1 MSTDLTV
8 IVEHRP
14 AAGPATEVAG
24 GAGISI
30 RGLADFTGKGGGD
43 ARVLLGEDA
52 LATRRAAVER
62 AGISAASGKQQGAR
76 VASCWGGRGG
86 ARPRGRRIR
95 LPRHGELCLDGALTG
110 KLAAYLAAIGDDRIG
125 SVMLLDT
132 MLDHSEPGVLG
143 AFMDERTVT
152 PGEGDG
158 GQGLPGGQPDG
169 RHIRP
174 AAGSRPHLQP
184 RGGGLA
190 DGPGSLAFDLLAW
203 NADSNPAEAAAWRTT
218 AAGQEHVRDAG
229 RGVEAGLLQLS
240 G

>member
-95 LPRHGELCLDGALTG
+95 LLDMVS
-110 KLAAYLAAIGDDRIG
+110 Y
-125 SVMLLDT
+125 
-132 MLDHSEPGVLG
+132 
-143 AFMDERTVT
+143 
-152 PGEGDG
+152 
-158 GQGLPGGQPDG
+158 
-169 RHIRP
+169 
-174 AAGSRPHLQP
+174 
-184 RGGGLA
+184 
-190 DGPGSLAFDLLAW
+190 AW
-203 NADSNPAEAAAWRTT
+203 M
-218 AAGQEHVRDAG
+218 VR
-229 RGVEAGLLQLS
+229 
-240 G
+240 